1 MKPEEKL
8 DKVLNYL
15 YSEYIK
21 GNMEQKHSKNICN
34 SAGLKIH
41 NHEAYLMLEKLSLDG
56 YLKVNDSNKWMFE
69 INYNG
74 VLFVRYG
81 GYKQEFKDLNRKRI
95 KNDIYNVTVGL
106 GTFLAGAFALW
117 SIWKEFS
124 SFVC

>member
-1 MKPEEKL
+1 MGQ
-8 DKVLNYL
+8 N
-15 YSEYIK
+15 
-21 GNMEQKHSKNICN
+21 HSKNICHF
-34 SAGLKIH
+34 AGLKVEP
-41 NHEAYLMLEKLSLDG
+41 HEAYLILEKLSLDG
-56 YLKVNDSNKWMFE
+56 HLTVNDSNQWMFE

-95 KNDIYNVTVGL
+95 KNDIYNVAVGL

-124 SFVC
+124 NCAC